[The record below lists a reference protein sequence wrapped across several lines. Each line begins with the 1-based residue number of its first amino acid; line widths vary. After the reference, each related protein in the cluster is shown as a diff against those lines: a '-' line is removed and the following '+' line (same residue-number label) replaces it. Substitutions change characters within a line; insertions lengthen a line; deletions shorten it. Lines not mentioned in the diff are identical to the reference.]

1 MSWNVFIGHCVCSD
15 RFNQM
20 IHMIATLPLDEVM
33 IIREHHL
40 RFKRNSRYEE
50 LNDAFKARGLV

>member
-1 MSWNVFIGHCVCSD
+1 MTWNLFIGHCVCSD

-20 IHMIATLPLDEVM
+20 LHMIATLPLDEVQT
-33 IIREHHL
+33 IQQHHL

-50 LNDAFKARGLV
+50 LEQAFSARGL